1 MSTWMKNAIGG
12 AVILVLLAI
21 GWRVLQG
28 DGGEAKIF
36 EFGVKV
42 NPRPAVVLS
51 SNDPSSLPSTA
62 SAAEVQKG
70 ETKPQECRVS
80 QNGIEFYG
88 KTEQWTAD
96 SGWRKGGSS
105 PAEFCAAQKSARESR
120 YPDRTVVLLGSDEMH
135 KSEYTPFKHDFYRY
149 TCLFEDRWEPVFRL
163 AANPQC
169 SAE

>member
-42 NPRPAVVLS
+42 NPRPPAAAA
-51 SNDPSSLPSTA
+51 PSGAASGPTTVGTPPSAPPTL
-62 SAAEVQKG
+62 K
-70 ETKPQECRVS
+70 ECRVPE
-80 QNGIEFYG
+80 NGIESWG

-96 SGWRKGGSS
+96 SGWRRGGSS
-105 PAEFCAAQKSARESR
+105 PAEFCAAQKGAREAQH
-120 YPDRTVVLLGSDEMH
+120 PDRNVLLLGTDEKH

-149 TCLFEDRWEPVFRL
+149 TCLFEDRWEPIYRL
-163 AANPQC
+163 APNARCAN
-169 SAE
+169 E